1 MPFPRH
7 VCTSKLSREDCIEAV
22 TPMSWNALVVLV
34 TRFVY
39 RRLTARVKRLG
50 RFSVALAKRGGRPST
65 LEEDAQE
72 EDMVKQDGRFS
83 QG

>member
-1 MPFPRH
+1 
-7 VCTSKLSREDCIEAV
+7 
-22 TPMSWNALVVLV
+22 MSWNALVVLV

-39 RRLTARVKRLG
+39 RRLTARVKRL
-50 RFSVALAKRGGRPST
+50 RRVSVALAKRGGRPST
-65 LEEDAQE
+65 MEEDAQE